1 MERRLGGG
9 IEALESRD
17 ILGYAAPT
25 RKAVELRGR
34 ISRSLV
40 EEISRIKG
48 EPDWMRRL
56 RLRSLEFF
64 EKLPMPNWVYGLE
77 EIDLDEIVFY
87 AKPDAPRASSWDE
100 LPENIRRYYEKLRI
114 PEIEARFLGGI
125 VAQYESEAIYAGVKE
140 KLRRMGV
147 IAMPMDEAVKKYP
160 DLVKKYFMRI
170 YPPAEHKFAALHGA
184 LWSGG
189 IFVYVPPGIRVQEP
203 IESFFIIGSPEEGQ
217 FEHSVI
223 IVDEGASL
231 QFIEGC
237 AAPILKKSS
246 FHDGMVEVYAH
257 RNARISFTSIQNW
270 GRDIIN
276 FGNKRAIAE
285 EGAVVEWIEGS
296 IGSKISYIYPSTI
309 LKGKGASTSIT
320 SVTLAKGPYIK
331 DGGAKVFHAA
341 PETRSRIVSKSISA
355 GGGLTVYRGLI
366 RVLRG
371 ARDSIAVSQCDSL
384 ILDEKSRS
392 YTYPHTQVDEPTAS
406 VTHEATAGRLSEEQ
420 LFYMMSRGLS
430 ENEAKSLVVLGFLS
444 DVLKN
449 IPLELASILRKVIQV
464 EFSELGGVG

>member
-1 MERRLGGG
+1 MSNQLGGEV
-9 IEALESRD
+9 EALETRD
-17 ILGYAAPT
+17 LLGYAAPAK
-25 RKAVELRGR
+25 KAVEIRGR

-48 EPDWMRRL
+48 EPEWMRRF

-64 EKLPMPNWVYGLE
+64 EKLPMPNWVYGID
-77 EIDLDEIVFY
+77 EIDLDSLTLY
-87 AKPDAPRASSWDE
+87 AKPDAPRASSWEE
-100 LPENIRRYYEKLRI
+100 LPESIRRYYEKLKI
-114 PEIEARFLGGI
+114 PEIEAKFLGGI

-140 KLRRMGV
+140 KLRKLGV
-147 IAMPMDEAVKKYP
+147 IALPMDEAVKKYP
-160 DLVKKYFMRI
+160 DLVKRYFMRI

-189 IFVYVPPGIRVQEP
+189 IFVYVPPGVKIQEP
-203 IESFFIIGSPEEGQ
+203 LESFFIIGTPEEGQ
-217 FEHSVI
+217 FEHSI
-223 IVDEGASL
+223 IVADEGASL

-237 AAPILKKSS
+237 AAPILKKNS

-257 RNARISFTSIQNW
+257 RNARISFTSLQNW
-270 GRDIIN
+270 GKDIID

-285 EGAVVEWIEGS
+285 EGAFVEWVSGS
-296 IGSKISYIYPSTI
+296 IGAKISYVYPATI
-309 LKGKGASTSIT
+309 LKGRGASTSIT
-320 SVTLAKGPYIK
+320 NVSLAKGPYIK
-331 DGGAKVFHAA
+331 DGGAKAIHVA
-341 PETRSRIVSKSISA
+341 PDTRSRIISKSISA
-355 GGGLTVYRGLI
+355 EGGLTVYRGLI

-371 ARDSIAVSQCDSL
+371 ASNAMAVSQCDSL
-384 ILDEKSRS
+384 ILDDRSRS

-420 LFYMMSRGLS
+420 LFYMTSRGLS

-449 IPLELASILRKVIQV
+449 IPLELASLLRKVIQI

>member
-1 MERRLGGG
+1 LADPLSEG
-9 IEALESRD
+9 IEALETRD
-17 ILGYAAPT
+17 LLGYAAPVK
-25 RKAVELRGR
+25 KAVELRGR
-34 ISRSLV
+34 ISRSMV

-64 EKLPMPNWVYGLE
+64 EKLPMPNWVYGID
-77 EIDLDEIVFY
+77 EINLDELVLY
-87 AKPDAPRASSWDE
+87 SKPDAPRASSWEE
-100 LPENIRRYYEKLRI
+100 LPETIRRYYEKLRI
-114 PEIEARFLGGI
+114 PEIEARFLGGL
-125 VAQYESEAIYAGVKE
+125 VAQYESEAVYSGVKE

-147 IAMPMDEAVKKYP
+147 IVLPMDEAVKKYP

-189 IFVYVPPGIRVQEP
+189 IFVYVPPGVKVQEP
-203 IESFFIIGSPEEGQ
+203 LESFFIIGAPDEGQ
-217 FEHSVI
+217 FEHSLI

-237 AAPILKKSS
+237 AAPILKRSS

-257 RNARISFTSIQNW
+257 RNARISFTSLQNW

-285 EGAVVEWIEGS
+285 AGATVEWVEGS

-309 LKGKGASTSIT
+309 LRGEGASTSIT

-341 PETRSRIVSKSISA
+341 PNTRSSIASKAISA
-355 GGGLTVYRGLI
+355 EGGLTVHRGLI

-371 ARDSIAVSQCDSL
+371 ARNSLAVSQCDAL
-384 ILDEKSRS
+384 ILDERSRN

-406 VTHEATAGRLSEEQ
+406 VVHEATAGRLSEEQ
-420 LFYMMSRGLS
+420 LFYMTSRGLS

-449 IPLELASILRKVIQV
+449 IPLELASLLRKVVQL